1 MKVTAFADFLPFY
14 RQISQRKRG
23 IFCNQKYQGKFFS
36 ITRRIFHLPK
46 ASANVEKGGGKV
58 QTVVSLS
65 VIAFLNTKNDAVCLC
80 QAAHG
85 GRGRR
90 PIQMIYSVYYD

>member
-1 MKVTAFADFLPFY
+1 MCEPCITLTEEMKVTAFADFLPFY

-46 ASANVEKGGGKV
+46 ASANVRSIEVYDFPIRGEESSLQSEEK
-58 QTVVSLS
+58 
-65 VIAFLNTKNDAVCLC
+65 
-80 QAAHG
+80 
-85 GRGRR
+85 
-90 PIQMIYSVYYD
+90 YSI